1 MRFRKDVRKV
11 KRQLLDLSRHERHAI
26 NRRAHELAQWA
37 EVAYRAKLTEIA
49 LAGKS
54 VGGKVDLIVLKT
66 IIPKIDFEITG
77 CDE

>member
-1 MRFRKDVRKV
+1 MEFRKDVRKV
-11 KRQLLDLSRHERHAI
+11 KRQLVDLSRQERHAI

-37 EVAYRAKLTEIA
+37 EIAYRAKLTEIA
-49 LAGKS
+49 LTEKS
-54 VGGKVDLIVLKT
+54 VGGKVDSMVLKT

>member
-1 MRFRKDVRKV
+1 MEYRKDMRKV
-11 KRQLLDLSRHERHAI
+11 KRQLVDLSRQERHAI

-49 LAGKS
+49 LTEKS
-54 VGGKVDLIVLKT
+54 VGGEVDWTTLET